1 MKNILLAI
9 LLTIFPCNL
18 LFAQT
23 GWVSQTNPLGLGEN
37 AMLGKVYFSSQ
48 NEGWISHSESS
59 GFLHTTNGGL
69 DWTLINPFPEDTV
82 FALSDQSFSSCW
94 IGQSHG
100 WKIAS
105 FGSLW
110 AGGIVVYRT
119 TNGGINWLRNVI
131 STNPDDF
138 GIEIQFVNVNNGW
151 ALIYNFSSGVATF
164 LRTTDGGNS
173 WAPFNGTGIFFFTD
187 PYNGWSFYGSGQNGS
202 DPPFKILKTSD
213 GGDNWTEQFTD
224 NTPGQLSCFFFSDLN
239 NGWVVGRNG
248 KILKTNNG
256 GTTWTYVTNAGVN
269 PAEDCKTVFFLTPLE
284 GWICSKI
291 SDIQQTPY
299 LQHTTDGG
307 NTWETQLSPF
317 GDQNGSNAI
326 FSIFFID
333 SQTGWITGDLGR
345 IAKYYG
351 TTDVEEE
358 INSLNKF
365 SLHQN
370 YPNPFNPS
378 TTIRYQVPDF
388 SFVSLI
394 VYDLLGNKIQTLV
407 NEEKHAGNYEIE
419 FSSVDLPGGV
429 YFYQLNAGSYAETK
443 KMLLL
448 K

>member
-1 MKNILLAI
+1 M
-9 LLTIFPCNL
+9 
-18 LFAQT
+18 
-23 GWVSQTNPLGLGEN
+23 
-37 AMLGKVYFSSQ
+37 
-48 NEGWISHSESS
+48 
-59 GFLHTTNGGL
+59 
-69 DWTLINPFPEDTV
+69 
-82 FALSDQSFSSCW
+82 
-94 IGQSHG
+94 
-100 WKIAS
+100 
-105 FGSLW
+105 
-110 AGGIVVYRT
+110 
-119 TNGGINWLRNVI
+119 
-131 STNPDDF
+131 
-138 GIEIQFVNVNNGW
+138 
-151 ALIYNFSSGVATF
+151 
-164 LRTTDGGNS
+164 
-173 WAPFNGTGIFFFTD
+173 
-187 PYNGWSFYGSGQNGS
+187 
-202 DPPFKILKTSD
+202 
-213 GGDNWTEQFTD
+213 
-224 NTPGQLSCFFFSDLN
+224 
-239 NGWVVGRNG
+239 
-248 KILKTNNG
+248 
-256 GTTWTYVTNAGVN
+256 
-269 PAEDCKTVFFLTPLE
+269 
-284 GWICSKI
+284 

-345 IAKYYG
+345 IARYYG

-394 VYDLLGNKIQTLV
+394 VYDLLGNKIKTLV
-407 NEEKHAGNYEIE
+407 NEEKPAGKYEIE
-419 FSSVDLPGGV
+419 FNSVDLPGGV